1 MRTFKIQISFGTD
14 SDKSPLTP
22 NGKKEMAYNIG
33 ISVIVIIAAAVCLWR
48 LV

>member
-1 MRTFKIQISFGTD
+1 MRTFTVKIAFGTD
-14 SDKSPLTP
+14 SDKATVT
-22 NGKKEMAYNIG
+22 GEKKEMAYNIG